1 MNSPRVRRDRHGRG
15 LRGPLAPP
23 FVPALSS
30 RAAHFNDIVLSA
42 VERLELRWPDELETV
57 EFAVEDIPPHR
68 LLLTSW
74 EQREVPLAST
84 SRAAALK
91 GSADVKGS
99 TAQSQPH
106 QVTFYRKPIELRC
119 ADHDELI
126 ALIRDVLAEQIA
138 RLLDKHPEDIDPDYD

>member
-68 LLLTSW
+68 LLLTAW

-84 SRAAALK
+84 SRAVALK
-91 GSADVKGS
+91 SSSDVS
-99 TAQSQPH
+99 RPH